1 MGKQWKQ
8 WLTLSFWAPKSLQMV
23 IAAMKLKDAYS
34 LEESYDQPRQH
45 IKKQRHYFVNKGSS
59 SWGYGFSSSHVRMWE
74 LDRKE
79 GWAPKNW
86 CFRTVVQEKTLE
98 SPLDSKEIKPVN
110 PKRHQPWI
118 SIWRTDAEAEAPK
131 LWPPEVKSQLT
142 GKDPDAGK
150 DWRQEEKGTRGWDGW
165 MASPIRWTWV
175 WVSSG
180 SWWWTGRPGTLQS
193 STPRTWGHCSPW
205 GHKESDTTEQLNR
218 TEPWC
223 LLKLTSSFLKS
234 EQSSP
239 CFDLTSGKLPMSW
252 SRWKLLPLECALGS
266 RISHWPL
273 PGSLA
278 VFGIKAS
285 YIIHVP
291 ATFSL
296 LSVISVISLLSELTD
311 ISPKRQV
318 ISSPNILR
326 QFSMRNCMKEICNT
340 KGQKMGYYFTYGVI
354 VYHISSMNLGSNQ
367 KCKWNLRKIQTWLKN
382 I

>member
-1 MGKQWKQ
+1 
-8 WLTLSFWAPKSLQMV
+8 
-23 IAAMKLKDAYS
+23 
-34 LEESYDQPRQH
+34 
-45 IKKQRHYFVNKGSS
+45 
-59 SWGYGFSSSHVRMWE
+59 MW
-74 LDRKE
+74 
-79 GWAPKNW
+79 
-86 CFRTVVQEKTLE
+86 
-98 SPLDSKEIKPVN
+98 PLND
-110 PKRHQPWI
+110 
-118 SIWRTDAEAEAPK
+118 
-131 LWPPEVKSQLT
+131 
-142 GKDPDAGK
+142 DAGK

-273 PGSLA
+273 EALLSLA
-278 VFGIKAS
+278 SKPV
-285 YIIHVP
+285 
-291 ATFSL
+291 TL
-296 LSVISVISLLSELTD
+296 
-311 ISPKRQV
+311 
-318 ISSPNILR
+318 
-326 QFSMRNCMKEICNT
+326 
-340 KGQKMGYYFTYGVI
+340 FTYLQPSHC
-354 VYHISSMNLGSNQ
+354 Y
-367 KCKWNLRKIQTWLKN
+367 R
-382 I
+382 